1 MDEETARQL
10 ARRKSRDYVSAA
22 DREARRQ
29 RSQSRPRQ
37 RAEED
42 RSREKTVQTDVAD
55 HRRSTSAHGS
65 RIPYRSAEPEMPK
78 IETQSRPP
86 MAARQR
92 SKSMS
97 SRTERI
103 VDTEDRSQPPVP
115 KLPSPSPQS
124 ETPSHEAAHPG
135 WPGWEKQASL
145 WKERRR
151 TINESVI
158 RHNSENNVQSLHP
171 DSAAPASPAV
181 IVSRYVTPPN
191 LNLAGACSPQA
202 NDSRTRSAFSDS
214 FYRTPEAAD
223 PRPAKVDVPRTQSA
237 SSASTRGS
245 SNLSDPRP
253 AKADVPR
260 TDSAI
265 SSASYRTAVSSTS
278 TQGPSPLKTMSANI
292 RSPPLNEPE
301 SPYRA
306 YRTTHAVD
314 MAKLVSPDR
323 TPRSLVPPTLPQ
335 SNSSSVYS
343 SREPTPSPDATIDR
357 FSGGLDYG
365 WERGRG
371 FHGSAG
377 TRNKSSERAHRKS
390 VVLSESF
397 GVDLS
402 DVPVFMTKVAEA
414 RGRM

>member
-1 MDEETARQL
+1 
-10 ARRKSRDYVSAA
+10 
-22 DREARRQ
+22 
-29 RSQSRPRQ
+29 
-37 RAEED
+37 
-42 RSREKTVQTDVAD
+42 
-55 HRRSTSAHGS
+55 
-65 RIPYRSAEPEMPK
+65 
-78 IETQSRPP
+78 
-86 MAARQR
+86 
-92 SKSMS
+92 
-97 SRTERI
+97 
-103 VDTEDRSQPPVP
+103 
-115 KLPSPSPQS
+115 
-124 ETPSHEAAHPG
+124 
-135 WPGWEKQASL
+135 
-145 WKERRR
+145 
-151 TINESVI
+151 
-158 RHNSENNVQSLHP
+158 
-171 DSAAPASPAV
+171 
-181 IVSRYVTPPN
+181 
-191 LNLAGACSPQA
+191 
-202 NDSRTRSAFSDS
+202 
-214 FYRTPEAAD
+214 
-223 PRPAKVDVPRTQSA
+223 
-237 SSASTRGS
+237 
-245 SNLSDPRP
+245 
-253 AKADVPR
+253 
-260 TDSAI
+260 
-265 SSASYRTAVSSTS
+265 
-278 TQGPSPLKTMSANI
+278 MSANI